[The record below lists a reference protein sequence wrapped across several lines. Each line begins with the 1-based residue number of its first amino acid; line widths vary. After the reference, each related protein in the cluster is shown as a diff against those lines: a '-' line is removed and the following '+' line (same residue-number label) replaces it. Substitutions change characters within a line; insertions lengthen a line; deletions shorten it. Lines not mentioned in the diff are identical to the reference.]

1 MTDWDAIEDA
11 LYDWAFA
18 QLGGVF
24 VMWAEQNAA
33 PKSNPYATLRLS
45 STTRVGEDF
54 SGAPD
59 SGTGIADLTGNRDF
73 MLEVQT
79 LGAGAKAN
87 IEKLRASLQKTQVLA
102 ALRADGVVFVEE
114 VAQNNITEVVA
125 GTTKYEAREFL
136 DLMMRTASVDTDDV
150 GVVEHVEL
158 TEKVLDP
165 AGNTVIEETTTI
177 NP

>member
-1 MTDWDAIEDA
+1 MTNWTSIQDS
-11 LYDWAFA
+11 LFDWANG
-18 QLGGVF
+18 QLAAPVI
-24 VMWAEQNAA
+24 WAEQNATPPA
-33 PKSNPYATLRLS
+33 NPYATLRMS

-54 SGAPD
+54 IGPPD
-59 SGTGIADLTGNRDF
+59 SVTGIADLTGNRDF

-79 LGAGAKAN
+79 FGTVAKTN
-87 IEKLRASLQKTQVLA
+87 IEKLRTSLQKPSVLA
-102 ALRADGVVFVEE
+102 ALRVDGVVFVEE
-114 VAQNNITEVVA
+114 VAQNNIADLVP
-125 GTTKYEAREFL
+125 GTTKYEEREFL

-150 GVVEHVEL
+150 GVIEHVEL